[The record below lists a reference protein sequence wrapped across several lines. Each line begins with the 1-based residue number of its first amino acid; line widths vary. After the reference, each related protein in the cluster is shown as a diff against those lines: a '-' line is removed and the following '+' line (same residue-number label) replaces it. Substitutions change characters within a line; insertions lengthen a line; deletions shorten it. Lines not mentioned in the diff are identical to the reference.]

1 MSRISLLTLF
11 PELVE
16 AHLGTSILK
25 RAQEKKI
32 LELAALNLRNFCD
45 PNDHYKAAD
54 DTPFGGGEGMLF
66 RSEVLDRALDHVL
79 VDRCQ
84 GERGRL
90 KVLYPSPRG
99 LELSH
104 GVLTQFRDWFLAE
117 PAREIVIVAGRYEGI
132 DERIVNRWVDL
143 EFSVGD
149 FVLTGGE
156 LPGLM
161 FADAL
166 VRLVPGV
173 LGNAQSAQNESFTQG
188 LLESAQYTKPRD
200 FRGQG
205 VPSELVSGH
214 HQKIQD
220 YKLRESLMMSF
231 AFRPDLIRSHTGEGL
246 PNWGQ
251 ELLDRLKARIDL
263 RT

>member
-1 MSRISLLTLF
+1 MSRIGVLTLF
-11 PELVE
+11 PELIE
-16 AHLGTSILK
+16 SHLGTSILK
-25 RAQEKKI
+25 RAQEKKL
-32 LELAALNLRNFCD
+32 LELAPINLREYCD
-45 PNDHYKAAD
+45 PKDRYRRAD

-66 RSEVLDRALDHVL
+66 RAEVLENALGAVL
-79 VDRCQ
+79 KDRCQ
-84 GERGRL
+84 GQRERL

-99 LELSH
+99 LALSH
-104 GVLTQFRDWFLAE
+104 SLISSFRDWFLE
-117 PAREIVIVAGRYEGI
+117 RDDREIVIIAGRYEGI
-132 DERIVNRWVDL
+132 DERIVSRWVDL

-173 LGNAQSAQNESFTQG
+173 LGNGQSAQNESFSQG
-188 LLESAQYTKPRD
+188 LLEPGQFTKPRD
-200 FRGQG
+200 FMGQT
-205 VPSELVSGH
+205 VPDELLSGH
-214 HQKIQD
+214 HQNIHD
-220 YKLRESLMMSF
+220 FKLRESLMLTF
-231 AFRPDLIRSHTGEGL
+231 AFRPDLIRSHSGQGL
-246 PNWGQ
+246 PKWGL